1 LILILHSFANIT
13 KHNKYNI
20 IIDPEYSDSDSDDDQ
35 QPETISAKGVGKGG
49 KKRKGHSTNKN
60 KDTSINNNQENDDS
74 NEPSTV
80 IYLGH
85 LPQGFEEREI
95 TVFLNQFGNVSKC
108 EYSLCLLYMSYPT
121 TLLSNNSLF
130 AFQ

>member
-1 LILILHSFANIT
+1 MILILTFFCNY
-13 KHNKYNI
+13 KHHQHNI

-49 KKRKGHSTNKN
+49 KKRKGHSNKN

-121 TLLSNNSLF
+121 TLYHIPILTYVL
-130 AFQ
+130 

>member
-1 LILILHSFANIT
+1 MQTSPILIT
-13 KHNKYNI
+13 YN
-20 IIDPEYSDSDSDDDQ
+20 IDPEYSDSDSDDDQ
-35 QPETISAKGVGKGG
+35 QPETISAKGGVKGG
-49 KKRKGHSTNKN
+49 KKRKGHSNKN
-60 KDTSINNNQENDDS
+60 KDVSINNNQENDDS

-108 EYSLCLLYMSYPT
+108 EYICVFVYAHIL
-121 TLLSNNSLF
+121 
-130 AFQ
+130 

>member
-1 LILILHSFANIT
+1 MQTSPI
-13 KHNKYNI
+13 YNN
-20 IIDPEYSDSDSDDDQ
+20 IIDPEYSDGDSDDDQ
-35 QPETISAKGVGKGG
+35 QPETISAKGGVKGG

-60 KDTSINNNQENDDS
+60 KDTSINNQENDDS

-108 EYSLCLLYMSYPT
+108 EYICVCFKFVFTLYVISH
-121 TLLSNNSLF
+121 NF
-130 AFQ
+130 II